1 MNKNIWILGGL
12 ALVIIL
18 VLNAN
23 PRFVTH
29 SLPSIGIEKCEC
41 RDGEPVDHV
50 GNWFEESFPTFY
62 DEFEELCNGDYFDG
76 TFVSIANTMGC
87 TDADLFY
94 YMDCTDAPLLSAQ
107 EVCETIGGT
116 WSCYPDAGCDSDECE
131 EPNAV
136 LMCEI

>member
-29 SLPSIGIEKCEC
+29 
-41 RDGEPVDHV
+41 
-50 GNWFEESFPTFY
+50 
-62 DEFEELCNGDYFDG
+62 
-76 TFVSIANTMGC
+76 
-87 TDADLFY
+87 
-94 YMDCTDAPLLSAQ
+94 
-107 EVCETIGGT
+107 
-116 WSCYPDAGCDSDECE
+116 CYPDAGCDSDECE